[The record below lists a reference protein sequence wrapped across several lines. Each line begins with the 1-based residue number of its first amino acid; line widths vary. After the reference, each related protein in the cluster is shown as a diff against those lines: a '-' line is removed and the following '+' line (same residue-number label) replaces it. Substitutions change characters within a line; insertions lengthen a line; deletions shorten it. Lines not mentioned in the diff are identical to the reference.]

1 MLTIKYKAVIL
12 NGVDKTG
19 QVETLDDARAM
30 TMVKLGH
37 AELVSNVVNSDPEI
51 VPDTGFFGLKKKR

>member
-19 QVETLDDARAM
+19 QVETLDDAKAM
-30 TMVKLGH
+30 NMVKLGH
-37 AELVSNVVNSDPEI
+37 AELVSNAVDAGLETVA
-51 VPDTGFFGLKKKR
+51 DTGFFGLKKKR